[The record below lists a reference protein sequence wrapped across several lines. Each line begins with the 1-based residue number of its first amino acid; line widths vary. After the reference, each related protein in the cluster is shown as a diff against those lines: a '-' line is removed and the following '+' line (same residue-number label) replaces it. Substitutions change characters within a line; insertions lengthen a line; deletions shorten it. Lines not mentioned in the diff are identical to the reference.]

1 MYRRQWLDSRLGF
14 QKVDCLFDVA
24 GGQVE
29 LSLLVIR
36 AGYCLLPLRLQGCR
50 DRVWI
55 AVRNLVHD
63 SCPRLRVQI
72 STIKYTSLA
81 YSDNGY
87 TSIPDLF

>member
-1 MYRRQWLDSRLGF
+1 MIINNCLVWVYAKIYMYRRQWQDSRLGF

-36 AGYCLLPLRLQGCR
+36 AGYCLLPLILQGCR

-55 AVRNLVHD
+55 AVRNLVLGLCCD

-72 STIKYTSLA
+72 STI
-81 YSDNGY
+81 
-87 TSIPDLF
+87 